1 MPPDRLSVEAST
13 EAEACSSEESS
24 FRHRKSAKTKAS
36 VTSPEPSGSEWA
48 WYRGK
53 SALAICTLCAFA
65 PLLGLMA
72 AVAWLRDQIF
82 QDSFQTKQAS
92 KKLRILVTGGKM
104 SKASAVAR
112 AVGRAGHTVFTAEV
126 LPYRY
131 CHTRFCRYVS
141 KHYTLPR
148 PTVQPKEWLETIQAI
163 VAEQQIDL
171 IIPCTAPVESSAYS
185 HLWKS
190 LPANV
195 RVFALDGTTCDK
207 LDNKYIF
214 NQVLAKASLP
224 CPETAQMT
232 CLADAVQFFKD
243 RETKPDGKKFI
254 VKPAVY
260 DPKARSEILF
270 LPIQDKKRQIDYLR
284 SRNASEQVPYVIQ
297 EVLQDPEHGCYA
309 IFNKGKL
316 TGFEIFDSVASCL
329 VYSPSQKH
337 DEQVMELVAGLGK
350 AMNLTGQLALDLMH
364 TSTGQLVPIECNPR
378 CHSAICTLEGH
389 QNLSAIFTDPDF
401 DPDLDPIVT
410 SRAHVFRYWIMDQI
424 FLMLGFWEPKNCFKL
439 SFRQVLR
446 GGDAI
451 LCGDDPMPFLAMY
464 LLQIT
469 SLLLLELFEGTPWL
483 KIDFCIGKIVKEGGD

>member
-1 MPPDRLSVEAST
+1 MVGLDRERFEFHIAVVHLDGSWSFPSSLDEADGSDGALPPRRWSFPSAVRRLAELDLDVIVPHMFCVEGMT
-13 EAEACSSEESS
+13 R
-24 FRHRKSAKTKAS
+24 FRSL
-36 VTSPEPSGSEWA
+36 VD
-48 WYRGK
+48 
-53 SALAICTLCAFA
+53 LLDI
-65 PLLGLMA
+65 PLLGNHDHTI
-72 AVAWLRDQIF
+72 WLATD
-82 QDSFQTKQAS
+82 
-92 KKLRILVTGGKM
+92 
-104 SKASAVAR
+104 KA
-112 AVGRAGHTVFTAEV
+112 
-126 LPYRY
+126 
-131 CHTRFCRYVS
+131 
-141 KHYTLPR
+141 
-148 PTVQPKEWLETIQAI
+148 
-163 VAEQQIDL
+163 
-171 IIPCTAPVESSAYS
+171 
-185 HLWKS
+185 
-190 LPANV
+190 
-195 RVFALDGTTCDK
+195 
-207 LDNKYIF
+207 
-214 NQVLAKASLP
+214 
-224 CPETAQMT
+224 
-232 CLADAVQFFKD
+232 
-243 RETKPDGKKFI
+243 
-254 VKPAVY
+254 
-260 DPKARSEILF
+260 
-270 LPIQDKKRQIDYLR
+270 KKRQIDYLR

-378 CHSAICTLEGH
+378 SHSAICTLEGH

>member
-1 MPPDRLSVEAST
+1 
-13 EAEACSSEESS
+13 
-24 FRHRKSAKTKAS
+24 
-36 VTSPEPSGSEWA
+36 
-48 WYRGK
+48 
-53 SALAICTLCAFA
+53 
-65 PLLGLMA
+65 MA

-190 LPANV
+190 
-195 RVFALDGTTCDK
+195 TTCDK

-232 CLADAVQFFKD
+232 CLADAVQFFRD

-260 DPKARSEILF
+260 DPKARTEILF

-316 TGFEIFDSVASCL
+316 TGFEIFDSVVSCL

-378 CHSAICTLEGH
+378 SHSAICTLEGH

-469 SLLLLELFEGTPWL
+469 SLLLLELFEGTPRL